1 MCIKIKRAHC
11 PVPTKAR
18 CTVASH
24 SLTLQLHVHV
34 RTASETNRARR
45 GVVLGRL
52 LTTRGARGAIDRP
65 ELSASYHCA
74 PVDAPA
80 LAESVRICEP
90 SLSAVSVFRC
100 PSYSSRSHLPR
111 RRMHR
116 KICP

>member
-24 SLTLQLHVHV
+24 SLTPQLHV